1 MERLTNISEKKE
13 KLFTLLKDYSLSYKD
28 TEENTRVYLVFMP
41 DAKLFVFLNKL
52 FSIENELIKEDYT
65 VFLDL
70 KNQSHDFLVS
80 VLRFAIQR
88 DDLCDTGLILNLFN
102 LVKTYNTLDDSFLEN
117 EDIYISSMEALL
129 DLKQALREELKEFTK
144 KLSVYFISLIKSYG
158 GSVYKEANNEVE
170 LPNLYRNLILSA
182 DFLTLSAI
190 FSITKEFSTEE
201 CICIKN
207 AEEYINSL
215 LFKNLIYL
223 DFFEYF
229 LEEDKKQTKEA

>member
-13 KLFTLLKDYSLSYKD
+13 KLFALLKDYGLSYKD

-102 LVKTYNTLDDSFLEN
+102 LVKTYNTLDDSFFEN

-144 KLSVYFISLIKSYG
+144 KLSVYFISLIKSYS

>member
-158 GSVYKEANNEVE
+158 GSVYKEASNEAE

-223 DFFEYF
+223 DFFEHF